1 MKQKQVLEVIY
12 NGKGVKVKRLF
23 FTNILRKIFHTN
35 RKHKDRL
42 FIHLFR
48 DKKLLLDLY
57 NAVNHSYYKNPDEL
71 EITTM
76 EDAVYLGMKN
86 DCSFLIG
93 NYMNLYEHQSTF
105 NPNMPLRGFLYFS
118 GLIQAHLALAEDNDI
133 YGIKMVK
140 IPTPRYIVFYNGSTE
155 YPDEM
160 VQKLSD
166 SFEGQNGCMEFTA
179 LMLNINQGHNEELMN
194 QCKALREY
202 SIFIEQIRI
211 HKRAGLTYEEAI
223 DAACEYCIEHNVLKE
238 FLLKNRNEVM
248 QLILTEYDEKKHLSV
263 VAKNA
268 REEGREEGLEE
279 GLEKG
284 LEKGEFKKVI
294 EQIKKKLD
302 KGLNAITIAEHL
314 EEPVKEVEKIVI
326 AIRENPS
333 ASEDELWEK
342 LK

>member
-12 NGKGVKVKRLF
+12 NGKGVKVKRSF

-93 NYMNLYEHQSTF
+93 NYMNLY
-105 NPNMPLRGFLYFS
+105 
-118 GLIQAHLALAEDNDI
+118 
-133 YGIKMVK
+133 
-140 IPTPRYIVFYNGSTE
+140 
-155 YPDEM
+155 
-160 VQKLSD
+160 
-166 SFEGQNGCMEFTA
+166 EGQNGCMEFTA

-284 LEKGEFKKVI
+284 EFKKVI

-314 EEPVKEVEKIVI
+314 EEPVREVEKIVI